1 MDATETTAQDASE
14 LVAIDLGSN
23 SFHMIIAR
31 LVGGHLH
38 VIDRMRERVKLA
50 AGLDDD
56 KQLTDE
62 AQSRALACLERF
74 GQRLRSIPSV
84 RVRAV
89 GTNTLRRAR
98 NARDFLAR
106 AREAL
111 GHPIEIISGREEARL
126 VYLGVAHDLSDDA
139 GRRLVVDIGGGST
152 ELIVGERFETRRTE
166 SLHMGCVSYTGRFFA
181 DGRLRRES
189 FREATTEAQVE
200 LEPIKRDFRH
210 LGWVSAVGSSGTI
223 NAIDGILRA
232 NGWSDGITYAGL
244 RQLRS
249 AMIEQGRME
258 RLSILGLSEERASV
272 LPGGLAILMGVFKS
286 LRIDQMMG
294 ASGALREGLLYD
306 TIGRIQHE
314 DVRETTIERL
324 TERFGIDREQA
335 ARVRTTAQTF
345 LQQVA
350 YAWELHHPD
359 YGMLLSWAA
368 CLHEIGLAVSFSGH
382 HTHGA
387 YLLTHADMPG
397 FSRDQQAFLAAL
409 VGGHRRRLKPDRIEA
424 LRAAGGD
431 KALRLSALLR
441 LAATLNRGRDPGPLP
456 TLEVVAAGPVL
467 ELRLPEGWLGRH
479 PMTRAD
485 LLKQQLYLEA
495 VGLHFSVP

>member
-1 MDATETTAQDASE
+1 MDGTHGAAEEPSE

-38 VIDRMRERVKLA
+38 VIDRMRDRVKLA
-50 AGLDDD
+50 AGLDAN
-56 KQLTDE
+56 KHLTED
-62 AQSRALACLERF
+62 AQRRALACLEQF
-74 GQRLRSIPSV
+74 GQRLRTIPDA

-89 GTNTLRRAR
+89 GTNTLRKARNSREFLGRAR
-98 NARDFLAR
+98 A
-106 AREAL
+106 AL
-111 GHPIEIISGREEARL
+111 GHPIEVISGREEARL

-152 ELIVGERFETRRTE
+152 ELILGERFEARRTE

-181 DGRLRRES
+181 DGRLRREL

-200 LEPIKRDFRH
+200 LEPIKRDFRRM
-210 LGWVSAVGSSGTI
+210 GWVSAVGSSGTI
-223 NAIDGILRA
+223 NAVEMILRT
-232 NGWSDGITYAGL
+232 NGWSEGITYAGL

-249 AMIEQGRME
+249 TLIEQGRID
-258 RLSILGLSEERASV
+258 RLSIPGLSEERATV

-286 LRIDQMMG
+286 LRIEQMVT

-324 TERFGIDREQA
+324 TDRFGIDREQA
-335 ARVRTTAQTF
+335 ARVRATAREF

-350 YAWELHHPD
+350 YAWDLHHPD
-359 YGMLLSWAA
+359 YGMLLEWAA
-368 CLHEIGLAVSFSGH
+368 SLHEIGLSVSFSGH

-387 YLLTHADMPG
+387 YLIQHADMPG
-397 FSRDQQAFLAAL
+397 FSRDQQGFLAAL
-409 VGGHRRRLKPDRIEA
+409 VGAHRRRLKPERLEP
-424 LRAAGGD
+424 LRAVGGD
-431 KALRLSALLR
+431 TALRLAALLR
-441 LAATLNRGRDPGPLP
+441 LAATLNRGRDPHPLP
-456 TLEVVAAGPVL
+456 PLQLTAAGRVL
-467 ELRLPEGWLGRH
+467 ELRLPDGWLAKH

-485 LLKQQLYLEA
+485 LHKQQEYLEA
-495 VGLHFSVP
+495 AGFLFTVT

>member
-1 MDATETTAQDASE
+1 MDGTDGTAQEPSE

-23 SFHMIIAR
+23 SFHMIIAK
-31 LVGGHLH
+31 LVGGQLH

-50 AGLDDD
+50 AGLDAN
-56 KQLTDE
+56 KHLTED
-62 AQSRALACLERF
+62 AQRRALECLEQF
-74 GQRLRSIPSV
+74 GQRLRTVPEA

-89 GTNTLRRAR
+89 GTNTIRKAR
-98 NARDFLAR
+98 NAREFIGR

-111 GHPIEIISGREEARL
+111 GQPIEVISGREEARL

-152 ELIVGERFETRRTE
+152 EIILGERFEARRTE
-166 SLHMGCVSYTGRFFA
+166 SLHMGCVSYTARFFA
-181 DGRLRRES
+181 DGRLRRET

-200 LEPIKRDFRH
+200 LEPIKRDFKR

-223 NAIDGILRA
+223 NSIDAILRT
-232 NGWSDGITYAGL
+232 NGWSEGITYAGL

-249 AMIEQGRME
+249 ALIEQGRVD
-258 RLSILGLSEERASV
+258 RLSIPALSEERASV

-286 LRIDQMMG
+286 LRIDQMMS

-314 DVRETTIERL
+314 DVRETTIDRL
-324 TERFGIDREQA
+324 SDRFGIDREQA
-335 ARVRTTAQTF
+335 ARVRATARVF

-350 YAWELHHPD
+350 YAWDLHHPD
-359 YGMLLSWAA
+359 HGMLLDWAA
-368 CLHEIGLAVSFSGH
+368 SLHEIGLAVSFSGH
-382 HTHGA
+382 HSHGA

-424 LRAAGGD
+424 LRAAGGET
-431 KALRLSALLR
+431 ALRLAALLR
-441 LAATLNRGRDPGPLP
+441 LAATLNRGRDPSPLP
-456 TLEVVAAGPVL
+456 KLALTAAGPVL
-467 ELRLPEGWLGRH
+467 ELRLPDGWLGKH

-485 LLKQQLYLEA
+485 LLKQQEYLEGA
-495 VGLHFSVP
+495 GFHFTVP